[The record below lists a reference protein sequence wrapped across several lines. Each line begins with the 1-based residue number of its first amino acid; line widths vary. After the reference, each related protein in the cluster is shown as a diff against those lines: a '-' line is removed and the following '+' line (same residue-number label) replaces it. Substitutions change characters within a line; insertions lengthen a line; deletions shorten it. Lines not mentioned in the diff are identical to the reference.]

1 MISGDPDRKR
11 SFALGAVDSIRKP
24 VDRAQLVKIVAK
36 HIGTGSGRIL
46 VVDDQPDARERSVRA
61 LRALGYVVIEAENGA
76 EALELAA
83 EDPPDLV
90 LLDLLMPVMDGFE
103 FLDRFRGTEHG
114 RSVPVIVVTSK
125 DLDASER
132 ERLLA
137 VTSGV
142 VQKGDGTMTDVMDRV
157 GEIFGG
163 PTPTEVGGVE

>member
-1 MISGDPDRKR
+1 
-11 SFALGAVDSIRKP
+11 V
-24 VDRAQLVKIVAK
+24 
-36 HIGTGSGRIL
+36 
-46 VVDDQPDARERSVRA
+46 
-61 LRALGYVVIEAENGA
+61 GYVVVEAENGA

-103 FLDRFRGTEHG
+103 FLDRFRETEHG
-114 RSVPVIVVTSK
+114 RSIPVIVVTSK

-142 VQKGDGTMTDVMDRV
+142 VQKGSDTMTDVVDRV

-163 PTPTEVGGVE
+163 SAPTEVGGAE